1 MFMSDFQRV
10 KAISKSPFEIFSKLS
25 ITFFPVFDFTEIGD
39 SGCKK

>member
-10 KAISKSPFEIFSKLS
+10 KTILKSPFEIFSELS